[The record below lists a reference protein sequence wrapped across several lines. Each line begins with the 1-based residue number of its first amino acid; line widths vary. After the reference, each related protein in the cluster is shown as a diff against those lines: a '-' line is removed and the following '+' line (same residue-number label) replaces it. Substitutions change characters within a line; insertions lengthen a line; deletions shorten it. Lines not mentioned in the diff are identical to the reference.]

1 MPYERVKEAIEDIKQ
16 GKMVVMVDDEDRE
29 NEGDLVFA
37 ATFSTPEKINFMIT
51 HAKGLVCVCIN
62 EENAKRLNLTHMV
75 QANDSAHNTA
85 FTVTVDAREART
97 GISAYERDM
106 TIKILNDHTSSSRD
120 LVRPG
125 HIFPLIAKKGGV
137 LVRTGHTEGS
147 VDLCRLAGLNE
158 VAVIC
163 EIVKE
168 NGEMARR
175 DDLEIFCKKYN
186 IKMVSIADIVKFR
199 MKNESLIREIGYAP
213 AIFLGA
219 KARRVDFLDHFENH
233 QIAYIF
239 RKIEA
244 KTAVKF
250 HNVSSDFELLSS
262 DKKYFSLINS
272 IEYLKKEGGVL
283 MFISYK
289 QKTPEQIK
297 DFGIGAQ
304 ILRKLG
310 VKEIKLL
317 TSKKGKEFI
326 GIKGF
331 GLDIIEEVE
340 I

>member
-1 MPYERVKEAIEDIKQ
+1 MSYERVIEAINDIRL

-51 HAKGLVCVCIN
+51 HAKGLVCVCVN
-62 EENAKRLNLTHMV
+62 EKNAKRLNLVHMV
-75 QANDSAHNTA
+75 QDNDSAHNTA
-85 FTVTVDAREART
+85 FTISVDAKGAKT
-97 GISAYERDM
+97 GISAHERDM
-106 TIKILNDHTSSSRD
+106 TIKIINDYQSSPKD

-147 VDLCRLAGLNE
+147 IDLCKLAGLNE

-175 DDLEIFCKKYN
+175 DDLEIFCKKYD

-213 AIFLGA
+213 STFLGTNV
-219 KARRVDFLDHFENH
+219 RRVDFLDHFENH
-233 QIAYIF
+233 QIAYVFGDI
-239 RKIEA
+239 KS
-244 KTAVKF
+244 KMAVKF
-250 HNVSSDFELLSS
+250 HNVSSDFNLLSS
-262 DKKYFSLINS
+262 DKRYFSLINS
-272 IEYLKKEGGVL
+272 IEKLKEEGGVL
-283 MFISYK
+283 IFISYE

-297 DFGIGAQ
+297 DYGIGAQ

-310 VKEIKLL
+310 VKDIKLL
-317 TSKKGKEFI
+317 TSKKGKEFV

-331 GLDIIEEVE
+331 GLDVVEEIE